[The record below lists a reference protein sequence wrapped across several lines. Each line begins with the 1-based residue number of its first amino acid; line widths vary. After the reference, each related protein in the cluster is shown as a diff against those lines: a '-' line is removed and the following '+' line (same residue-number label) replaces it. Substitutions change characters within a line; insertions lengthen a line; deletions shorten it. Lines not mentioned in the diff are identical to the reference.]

1 MARTRHKTP
10 KEFRPTSA
18 ARRALKPV
26 ESDDEACVRVLLA
39 GGQTLELPSALES
52 LLLMAVRDAASGHNV
67 ALVRTD
73 DEVSPAKAGELLG
86 LSRQYVDRL
95 INGGVLPARRIPG
108 STHRRLRVADVMAFG
123 ERRDARRK
131 VITEMVDTLTDAGA
145 QY

>member
-1 MARTRHKTP
+1 MGRARDDAP
-10 KEFRPTSA
+10 KEFRSTTA
-18 ARRALKPV
+18 VRRALKPV
-26 ESDDEACVRVLLA
+26 ENDTDACVRVLLA

-73 DEVSPAKAGELLG
+73 DEVSPAKAGALLG

-95 INGGVLPARRIPG
+95 ISEGVLPARHIPG
-108 STHRRLRVADVMAFG
+108 STHRKLRVADVLAFS
-123 ERRDARRK
+123 ERRDQRRK
-131 VITEMVDTLTDAGA
+131 AITEMVDTLTDAGA

>member
-1 MARTRHKTP
+1 MARTRQDAP
-10 KEFRPTSA
+10 KEFRSTSA
-18 ARRALKPV
+18 VRRALKPV
-26 ESDDEACVRVLLA
+26 ERDNDACVRVRLA

-95 INGGVLPARRIPG
+95 ISEGVLPARRIPG
-108 STHRRLRVADVMAFG
+108 STHRKLRVADVVAFG
-123 ERRDARRK
+123 ERRDERRQ
-131 VITEMVDTLTDAGA
+131 VISDMVDTLTDAGA
-145 QY
+145 KY